1 MIPALKKKGTA
12 INMLKKSLQ
21 ERGHLVYLSRIQDVT
36 KSLQERA
43 SLADQVKADFF
54 LSLHFN
60 ASEIKE
66 HNGFEMYYLD
76 NASNKAIKKIE
87 SVENNEKLT
96 SDHDLNKLLL
106 DIIVTQTSQQS
117 KFIAREIENNFIK
130 SITPKHHVR
139 LRKTQAGLFYVL
151 ALSQRPSLLLEAGFM
166 SHLVELK
173 KIEQD
178 EYLQDLSEVI
188 AKAMTSD
195 K

>member
-1 MIPALKKKGTA
+1 
-12 INMLKKSLQ
+12 
-21 ERGHLVYLSRIQDVT
+21 
-36 KSLQERA
+36 
-43 SLADQVKADFF
+43 
-54 LSLHFN
+54 
-60 ASEIKE
+60 
-66 HNGFEMYYLD
+66 MYYLD
-76 NASNKAIKKIE
+76 NASNKAIEKIE

-130 SITPKHHVR
+130 SIAPKHHVR